1 MDLRQI
7 RYFVAA
13 CEEGSLSAAAHRL
26 NCTASGVSQQMS
38 ALEQRLKAQLFER
51 TRRGVVPTPV
61 GQRFYDRCLTIL
73 RAVSEAEIELED
85 LDAAATG
92 AISAGFAPGLARSI
106 LPWVLTRF
114 TRDYP
119 LIDLSIG
126 SGTADALLDLTASG
140 ELDFFVGLYTS
151 PRLGLTAVP
160 LGRFQAALI
169 SGRARGLT
177 QMEPLSLDSIGP
189 IKLSLPTATNSL
201 RPKITEAIR
210 QGEIV
215 VERTISIAS
224 LSAGLE
230 FLGQTDWSS
239 ILPSW
244 VALREV
250 DNPDVTVNPI
260 VSPHLTVELDF
271 VHPARLPLTKPG
283 GIFYDYFLA
292 ELEKTRAAWD
302 ALARSAV
309 SKTERSG
316 KKK

>member
-1 MDLRQI
+1 MESERARTRAWVLHPDLKSDPDR
-7 RYFVAA
+7 REAAPALDEAVA
-13 CEEGSLSAAAHRL
+13 LAAAL
-26 NCTASGVSQQMS
+26 PDLDVIGSTVVP
-38 ALEQRLKAQLFER
+38 LPKAQAGLLFGTGKIAELKE
-51 TRRGVVPTPV
+51 V
-61 GQRFYDRCLTIL
+61 F
-73 RAVSEAEIELED
+73 SEAEIELED

-126 SGTADALLDLTASG
+126 SGTADALLDLTATG

-177 QMEPLSLDSIGP
+177 QMEPLSLDRIGP

-224 LSAGLE
+224 LSAGLG

-244 VALREV
+244 IALREI
-250 DNPDVTVNPI
+250 DNPNVTVNPI

-292 ELEKTRAAWD
+292 ELDATRAAWD
-302 ALARSAV
+302 AMAGSAV
-309 SKTERSG
+309 SITEGSG
-316 KKK
+316 KEK